1 VEPWLDGTWV
11 LRSKA
16 TGRPMP
22 VKPTPRDLR
31 HTLFGHERL
40 SCASCH
46 SAMAPTCPTCHTSF
60 DAADEQWDFA
70 VAGVRPGRWMETD
83 KGVGFG
89 APGLAIGPD
98 GRIRPAVPGMDAT
111 LDARAAGGGLR
122 EVHLFSVLD
131 PHSTTLKG
139 RACAE
144 CHLDEGI
151 FLDGVGTRNGAR
163 ALTAAERATVARVGP
178 CLECHEGEEG
188 WYDSFALVM
197 TGLDARHPEEFEERA
212 RR

>member
-1 VEPWLDGTWV
+1 V

-22 VKPTPRDLR
+22 VKPTPRDMQ

-40 SCASCH
+40 SCAACH
-46 SAMAPTCPTCHTSF
+46 SAIAPTCPTCHTRF
-60 DAADEQWDFA
+60 DADGEQWDFA
-70 VAGVRPGRWMETD
+70 AAGVSPGRWIETD
-83 KGVGFG
+83 EGMGFE
-89 APGLAIGPD
+89 APGLAVGPD
-98 GRIRPAVPGMDAT
+98 GRIRPAIPGMAAT
-111 LDARAAGGGLR
+111 LDARAAGGRLR

-131 PHSTTLKG
+131 PHSTTLQG
-139 RACAE
+139 RTCAD
-144 CHLDEGI
+144 CHIDDGI

-163 ALTAAERATVARVGP
+163 ALTAAERTKVTRIGP

-197 TGLDARHPEEFEERA
+197 TGLDPTHPDEIEGRGAR
-212 RR
+212 